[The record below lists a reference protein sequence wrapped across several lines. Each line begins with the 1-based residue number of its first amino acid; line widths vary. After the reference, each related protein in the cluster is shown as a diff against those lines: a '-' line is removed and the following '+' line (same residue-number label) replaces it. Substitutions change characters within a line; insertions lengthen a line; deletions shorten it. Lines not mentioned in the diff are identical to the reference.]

1 MWCWE
6 KQSQLP
12 AMEPSVINRAGSHLK
27 WNIQQQVRHRQHKL
41 GFYTD
46 CYMAATYKI
55 NIFFIWVAVFDSGHS
70 AGVWWTQWSS
80 PRATSS
86 VSGLPRG
93 GCRLLRAG
101 QTKSSREAGGGSGHS
116 SLSNAGSFLIIA
128 SFPVF
133 HCLSFVERQYIIF
146 PTISSVRIAAI
157 YLHKKDVELYLCVIQ
172 RQRKC
177 PLCLQCTVLLAESHI
192 SPEQDPP
199 I

>member
-1 MWCWE
+1 
-6 KQSQLP
+6 
-12 AMEPSVINRAGSHLK
+12 MEPSVINRAGSHPMASEAQATQAGFLY
-27 WNIQQQVRHRQHKL
+27 WLLYGCYIQNK
-41 GFYTD
+41 Y
-46 CYMAATYKI
+46 
-55 NIFFIWVAVFDSGHS
+55 FFIWIAVFDSGHS
-70 AGVWWTQWSS
+70 AGVQWTQWSS
-80 PRATSS
+80 PCATSS

-177 PLCLQCTVLLAESHI
+177 PLCLQCTVFLAGSHI
-192 SPEQDPP
+192 SPEEDPP